1 MGYGNMVGWGG
12 GWGGG
17 HMFGFG
23 LFAWVVVIV
32 GIVLLVRWLSGG
44 GRSSG
49 RRDEDD
55 AMAILRD
62 RYARGEIDKAEFDA
76 RKQDLG

>member
-1 MGYGNMVGWGG
+1 MGYGNML

-23 LFAWVVVIV
+23 LLVWVVVIAA
-32 GIVLLVRWLSGG
+32 IVWLVIRLSRDS
-44 GRSSG
+44 RSSG
-49 RRDEDD
+49 RRDEDR
-55 AMAILRD
+55 ALAILRE

-76 RKQDLG
+76 RKQDLS